1 MNQLSKMINP
11 FYHNNYTK
19 LAKVYKMKREK
30 FSELI
35 EPIRDE
41 IKREDAFRN
50 ILTCKEIWKIV
61 DYLGA
66 PDPFEGIDPLYYNS
80 ITKLSD
86 LYRVERPTFRR
97 WLKPIKGNFNM
108 ENSKRYFYTPKEVR
122 YIIDFI
128 GIPVWSADTY
138 HKFHKM

>member
-41 IKREDAFRN
+41 LIAMNRGKKRLRILLPKQVKKIKEF
-50 ILTCKEIWKIV
+50 
-61 DYLGA
+61 
-66 PDPFEGIDPLYYNS
+66 ID
-80 ITKLSD
+80 
-86 LYRVERPTFRR
+86 
-97 WLKPIKGNFNM
+97 
-108 ENSKRYFYTPKEVR
+108 
-122 YIIDFI
+122 
-128 GIPVWSADTY
+128 
-138 HKFHKM
+138 